1 MFIVSLDISGIQTVA
16 KNSWPCHYFL
26 CLAFSA
32 AEFASAAA
40 LARVVGLKMLYGL
53 KAFLIFNTAQAVPIA
68 CPAASSP
75 SFVTC
80 PACSPYLQWW
90 KTRPSIFSFLPII
103 LKRRTMKT
111 GHKHYILAKTRSIPN
126 TGDSFCCFPK
136 SYLFYIELLSKK
148 ERSNGQVQTKLQ
160 ELGILDGIL
169 VYGAQL
175 KIRFST

>member
-1 MFIVSLDISGIQTVA
+1 
-16 KNSWPCHYFL
+16 
-26 CLAFSA
+26 
-32 AEFASAAA
+32 
-40 LARVVGLKMLYGL
+40 
-53 KAFLIFNTAQAVPIA
+53 
-68 CPAASSP
+68 
-75 SFVTC
+75 
-80 PACSPYLQWW
+80 
-90 KTRPSIFSFLPII
+90 
-103 LKRRTMKT
+103 MKT